1 MDYFKHV
8 YRNVFKFTMSIAVQ
22 AGSILFLEILNDN
35 DVECVW
41 MMAGLS
47 SLPWPESDWTLE
59 LGEASHWLLIE

>member
-22 AGSILFLEILNDN
+22 AGTILFLEILNDN

-47 SLPWPESDWTLE
+47 SLP
-59 LGEASHWLLIE
+59 